1 MTVSLSQQ
9 MNLTEVAALY
19 EQVQADLPEPVRL
32 RVYRAMSWLKQ
43 AQQSPEQD
51 MQFMGLWV
59 AFNAAYARD
68 LQVRQVGGDMAGFRD
83 FLQKMC
89 RL

>member
-1 MTVSLSQQ
+1 MSVLSVQSIKLLQVESLYQ
-9 MNLTEVAALY
+9 
-19 EQVQADLPEPVRL
+19 QVQAELPDSIRL
-32 RVYRAMSWLKQ
+32 RVHRAMSWLKQ